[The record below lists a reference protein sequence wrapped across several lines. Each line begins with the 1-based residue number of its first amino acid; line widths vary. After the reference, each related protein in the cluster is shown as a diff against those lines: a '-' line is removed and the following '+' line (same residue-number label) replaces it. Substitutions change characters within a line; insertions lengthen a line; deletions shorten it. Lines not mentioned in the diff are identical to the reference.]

1 MKYVFWA
8 CLSLLA
14 YTYLIYPLLLFLGYT
29 AAQVRRDW
37 RYLTQ
42 RRNRRRES
50 LEDNSLPTVSL
61 VTAVYNEESVLGK
74 KLVNLRQIDYPPE
87 KLELLFVSDG
97 STDRTNALL
106 TAQVEKGIKLIALAK
121 RRGKAEA
128 LNVGV
133 ASASHEILVFSDAST
148 VFARGA
154 VRQLARHFSD
164 PTVGVVCGALSGE
177 GTAESDQTEGVYW
190 KYESMLR
197 LMEARLGVTLTASGA
212 IYAIRRKCYSPL
224 AADTW
229 IEDFVIPMRIRRSGY
244 KVVYDPETTAR
255 DVAAASIGGEFTRR
269 VRLAVGSFRALS
281 ELARMPLDPLV
292 ALAFFSHKLLR
303 WLVPF
308 LLIGLLVS
316 NLTLW
321 GNLFYQVLLA
331 AQFTFYLWAG
341 IGFLFR
347 KRMQKVRYAL
357 LGYFLVAMSAAFL
370 IGFLRYLLN
379 RGEIAWQ
386 RVRT

>member
-1 MKYVFWA
+1 MEYVFWA

-14 YTYLIYPLLLFLGYT
+14 YAYLIYPLLLFLGYA

-50 LEDNSLPTVSL
+50 LEDNSLPTVSV
-61 VTAVYNEESVLGK
+61 VTAVYNEESVLSK

-164 PTVGVVCGALSGE
+164 PTVGVVCGALSFE

-197 LMEARLGVTLTASGA
+197 LMEARLGVTLGASGA

-224 AADTW
+224 AAVTW

-244 KVVYDPETTAR
+244 KVVYDPEATAR

-281 ELARMPLDPLV
+281 EFARMPLDPLV
-292 ALAFFSHKLLR
+292 MLAFFSHKLLR

-308 LLIGLLVS
+308 FLIGLLVS

-321 GNLFYQVLLA
+321 GSPFYQVLLA
-331 AQFTFYLWAG
+331 AQFAFYLWAG

-379 RGEIAWQ
+379 RGEVAWQ

>member
-1 MKYVFWA
+1 
-8 CLSLLA
+8 
-14 YTYLIYPLLLFLGYT
+14 
-29 AAQVRRDW
+29 
-37 RYLTQ
+37 
-42 RRNRRRES
+42 
-50 LEDNSLPTVSL
+50 
-61 VTAVYNEESVLGK
+61 
-74 KLVNLRQIDYPPE
+74 
-87 KLELLFVSDG
+87 
-97 STDRTNALL
+97 
-106 TAQVEKGIKLIALAK
+106 
-121 RRGKAEA
+121 
-128 LNVGV
+128 
-133 ASASHEILVFSDAST
+133 
-148 VFARGA
+148 
-154 VRQLARHFSD
+154 
-164 PTVGVVCGALSGE
+164 
-177 GTAESDQTEGVYW
+177 
-190 KYESMLR
+190 
-197 LMEARLGVTLTASGA
+197 MEARLGVTLTASGA